1 MVLFFRKPI
10 CGIIIIIFFIYAD
23 MLLVINC
30 KHDMLKSLTM
40 ASNFILDAFAGRRQ
54 SGTVNMTIRL
64 HHVRENRLHVEMIL
78 ADLCKHLIAELLVM
92 LTLLLLAQQTNQL
105 GMVSL
110 KIN

>member
-1 MVLFFRKPI
+1 VVLFFRKPI

-30 KHDMLKSLTM
+30 KHDISKSLTM

-54 SGTVNMTIRL
+54 SGTVNIRL